1 MQDQKPVAAAKKKSY
16 KANPAGNY
24 NPQKKVFKACK
35 SDIEYIRKINSTIQ
49 YGLALI
55 IRAEL
60 YKRGLTYRG
69 LYNLCQEAGYTYQ
82 LATITALCNGANN
95 RWNMAGLYKLAFVLQ
110 LDLHPLQIP
119 EAINYLRANGRSV
132 KDF

>member
-1 MQDQKPVAAAKKKSY
+1 MQDQKPKAKAKKRGY

-24 NPQKKVFKACK
+24 NPSKVVFKACK

-69 LYNLCQEAGYTYQ
+69 LWNLCQEAGYSYQ

-95 RWNMAGLYKLAFVLQ
+95 RWNMAGLYKLAYVLE
-110 LDLHPLQIP
+110 LDLHPLQIAD
-119 EAINYLRANGRSV
+119 AITYLRANGRSV
-132 KDF
+132 KEF